1 MLSLTELSWYDK
13 NGKLQNIR
21 NFCLDFVYPVGSIYM
36 TTNSQNP
43 STLFGGEWV
52 AWGQGRVPVGA
63 GTGTDSNSVSKT
75 FVSDETGGEYNHTLS
90 NEEMPK
96 HYHKGTLLEYSETL
110 LETSDP
116 PYTEV
121 NTKMVS
127 KNNSIYSKIGK
138 MHEDYLKTPGK
149 IFPFVKAGTDFRAG
163 NNGENKDVL
172 YSIEGMIQGDGNDE
186 PHNNIQPYI
195 TCYMWKRTA

>member
-13 NGKLQNIR
+13 NGKLQNI
-21 NFCLDFVYPVGSIYM
+21 LDFVYPVGSIYM

-52 AWGQGRVPVGA
+52 AWGQGRVPVGF
-63 GTGTDSNSVSKT
+63 GTGKDSNGVSKT
-75 FVSDETGGEYNHTLS
+75 FSSIEGTGGEYNHTLS

-96 HYHKGTLLEYSETL
+96 HYHPGTLLEYHETL
-110 LETSDP
+110 KETSESK
-116 PYTEV
+116 YTEA

-138 MHEDYLKTPGK
+138 MHEDYLKTPGN

-163 NNGENKDVL
+163 NNGKNKDVL
-172 YSIEGMIQGDGNDE
+172 YSIDGMINGDGNDE

>member
-1 MLSLTELSWYDK
+1 MLSSTEISWYDK
-13 NGKLQNIR
+13 NGKLQNI
-21 NFCLDFVYPVGSIYM
+21 LDFVYPVGSIYM

-63 GTGTDSNSVSKT
+63 GTGTDINNVSKT
-75 FVSDETGGEYNHTLS
+75 FESGVTGGEYNHTLS
-90 NEEMPK
+90 NVEMPK
-96 HYHKGTLLEYSETL
+96 HGHNGTLLKYDEYVDTTSEPTG
-110 LETSDP
+110 TAM
-116 PYTEV
+116 

-127 KNNSIYSKIGK
+127 ENNDIYKKIGE
-138 MHEDYLKTPGK
+138 MHQDYLKDPAHRNE
-149 IFPFVKAGTDFRAG
+149 FVEAGTKFKAGPHG
-163 NNGENKDVL
+163 SSQKVEYYINGGVKL
-172 YSIEGMIQGDGNDE
+172 DGNDR

>member
-13 NGKLQNIR
+13 NGKLQNI
-21 NFCLDFVYPVGSIYM
+21 LDFVYPVGSIYM

-52 AWGQGRVPVGA
+52 AWGQGRVPVGF
-63 GTGTDSNSVSKT
+63 GTGMDSNGVSKT
-75 FVSDETGGEYNHTLS
+75 FSSIEGTGGEYNHTLS
-90 NEEMPK
+90 NVEMPK
-96 HYHKGTLLEYSETL
+96 HYHPGTLLEYSETL
-110 LETSDP
+110 LETTESK
-116 PYTEV
+116 YTEK

-138 MHEDYLKTPGK
+138 MHEDYLKTPGN
-149 IFPFVKAGTDFRAG
+149 IYPFVKAGTDFRSG
-163 NNGENKDVL
+163 NNGKNKDVL
-172 YSIEGMIQGDGNDE
+172 YSIEGMINGDGNDE